1 MAESSTILA
10 LAATLRTQAERL
22 RPGERLPSTRELV
35 RRHHA
40 SPVTVSRAVAR
51 LVAEGV
57 VTTRPGDG
65 TYVARPALAPRRT
78 GADVSWQTTA
88 LGDRVIDAAALR
100 VYLEPVPSGTISM
113 AGGYL
118 HASLLPVRD
127 MSAALQRASRRPDA
141 WTRPPL
147 SGLPALQSWFAAE
160 IGPSVGAD
168 EVLITSGGQ
177 SAMSVAIRALVP
189 PGAPLL
195 VESPTYP
202 GALAAARAAG
212 VRPVPVPV
220 DEGGIR
226 PDLLEETF
234 ALTRARCVYVQPL
247 FQNPTGAVLDAGRRQ
262 EVLRVAARA
271 GAFVIEDDF
280 ARYLAHEGD
289 PPRPLILDDDEGRVM
304 YMTSLTKAAAPSMR
318 IGALVARGPAAE
330 RVRALHIVDAFF
342 VPRFLQEAAVEFV
355 TGPAWHRHLRSLQL
369 LLRRRR
375 QALVGALARFAP
387 DIDIE
392 QVPRGGMHVW
402 GRLPDDVDERRL
414 AEACRRQGVLVS
426 AGGPYFAA
434 EAPSGYLRLS
444 FAGAANSDDLEV
456 AAQRIAGALIAV
468 RGRITV

>member
-1 MAESSTILA
+1 MAESSTILS
-10 LAATLRTQAERL
+10 LAATLRTHAEQL

-40 SPVTVSRAVAR
+40 SPVTVSRAIGR

-65 TYVARPALAPRRT
+65 TYVARPPEGPRR
-78 GADVSWQTTA
+78 GGDLSWQTTA
-88 LGDRVIDAAALR
+88 LGDRLIDAAALR
-100 VYLEPVPSGTISM
+100 VYLEPVPPGTISM

-118 HASLLPVRD
+118 HPSLLPVRD

-141 WTRPPL
+141 WTRPAL

-160 IGPSVGAD
+160 IGPAVGAD
-168 EVLITSGGQ
+168 EVLVTGGGQ
-177 SAMSVAIRALVP
+177 SAMSLAIRALVA

-220 DEGGIR
+220 DEGGVR

-234 ALTRARCVYVQPL
+234 ALTRARCVYLQPL
-247 FQNPTGAVLDAGRRQ
+247 FQNPTGTVLDAARHH

-280 ARYLAHEGD
+280 ARHLSHDGD
-289 PPRPLILDDDEGRVM
+289 APRPLIVDDDEGRVV
-304 YMTSLTKAAAPSMR
+304 YVTSLTKSAAPSMR
-318 IGALVARGPAAE
+318 IGALVARGPVAE

-342 VPRFLQEAAVEFV
+342 VPRFLQDAAVELV
-355 TGPAWHRHLRSLQL
+355 TAPAWHRHLRSLQQ
-369 LLRRRR
+369 LLRQRR
-375 QALVGALARFAP
+375 QTLVSALAALVP
-387 DIDIE
+387 DVRIDH
-392 QVPRGGMHVW
+392 VPRGGMHLW
-402 GRLPDDVDERRL
+402 ARLPDGVDERRL
-414 AEACRRQGVLVS
+414 AEACRQRGVLVS
-426 AGGPYFAA
+426 PGQPYFAA
-434 EAPSGYLRLS
+434 EPPSGHLRLS
-444 FAGAANSDDLEV
+444 FAGVAGTVDLDD
-456 AAQRIAGALIAV
+456 AAQRIADALSVV
-468 RGRITV
+468 RERRPS

>member
-1 MAESSTILA
+1 MPESSTILS
-10 LAATLRTQAERL
+10 LAATLRSHAEHL

-57 VTTRPGDG
+57 VVTRPGDG
-65 TYVARPALAPRRT
+65 TYVAEPAESTRAV
-78 GADVSWQTTA
+78 ADLSWQTTA
-88 LGDRVIDAAALR
+88 LGDRAIDAAALR
-100 VYLEPVPSGTISM
+100 VYLEPVPPGTIAM
-113 AGGYL
+113 AGGYA

-141 WTRPPL
+141 WTRPAL
-147 SGLPALQSWFAAE
+147 FGLPALQSWFAAE

-168 EVLITSGGQ
+168 EVLVTGGGQ

-202 GALAAARAAG
+202 GALAVARAAG

-234 ALTRARCVYVQPL
+234 ALTRARCVYLQPL
-247 FQNPTGAVLDAGRRQ
+247 FQNPTGTVLHAARRR
-262 EVLRVAARA
+262 EVLRIAARA

-289 PPRPLILDDDEGRVM
+289 TPRPLILDDDDGRVV
-304 YMTSLTKAAAPSMR
+304 YVTSLTKAAAPSMR
-318 IGALVARGPAAE
+318 IGALVARGAAAE

-342 VPRFLQEAAVEFV
+342 VPRFLQEAALEFV
-355 TGPAWHRHLRSLQL
+355 AGPAWQRHLRTLQQL
-369 LLRRRR
+369 LLRRR
-375 QALVGALARFAP
+375 QVLVTALARSAP
-387 DIDIE
+387 DVEIDR
-392 QVPRGGMHVW
+392 VPRGGMHVW
-402 GRLPDDVDERRL
+402 ARLPDDVDERHL

-426 AGGPYFAA
+426 AGRPYFAA
-434 EAPSGYLRLS
+434 EPPGGHLRLS
-444 FAGAANSDDLEV
+444 FAGVANSGDLEV
-456 AAQRIAGALIAV
+456 AVERIARALDAV
-468 RGRITV
+468 RGRGSRA

>member
-1 MAESSTILA
+1 MAESSTILN
-10 LAATLRTQAERL
+10 LAATLRTQAEQL

-40 SPVTVSRAVAR
+40 SPVTVSRAIGR

-65 TYVARPALAPRRT
+65 TYVARPAEGPRR
-78 GADVSWQTTA
+78 GGDLSWQTTA
-88 LGDRVIDAAALR
+88 LGDRLIDAAALR
-100 VYLEPVPSGTISM
+100 VYLEPIPPGAISM

-118 HASLLPVRD
+118 HPSLLPVRD

-141 WTRPPL
+141 WTRPAL

-160 IGPSVGAD
+160 IGPGVGAD
-168 EVLITSGGQ
+168 EVLVTGGGQ
-177 SAMSVAIRALVP
+177 SAMSLAIRALVA

-220 DEGGIR
+220 DEGGVR

-234 ALTRARCVYVQPL
+234 ALTRARCVYLQPL
-247 FQNPTGAVLDAGRRQ
+247 FQNPTGTVLAAARHQ

-280 ARYLAHEGD
+280 ARYLSHDGD
-289 PPRPLILDDDEGRVM
+289 APRPLIVDDDEGRVV
-304 YMTSLTKAAAPSMR
+304 YVTSLTKSAAPSMR
-318 IGALVARGPAAE
+318 IGALVARGPVAE

-342 VPRFLQEAAVEFV
+342 VPRFLQDAAVELV
-355 TGPAWHRHLRSLQL
+355 TAPAWQRHLRSLQQ
-369 LLRRRR
+369 LLRQRR
-375 QALVGALARFAP
+375 QTLVSALAMHVP
-387 DIDIE
+387 DIRIDH
-392 QVPRGGMHVW
+392 VPRGGMHLW
-402 GRLPDDVDERRL
+402 ARLPDGVDERRL
-414 AEACRRQGVLVS
+414 AEACRQQGVLVS
-426 AGGPYFAA
+426 PGQPYFAA
-434 EAPSGYLRLS
+434 EPPGGHLRLS
-444 FAGAANSDDLEV
+444 FAGVASSADLDDAV
-456 AAQRIAGALIAV
+456 QRIAGALSAV
-468 RGRITV
+468 RRRRPS